1 MLTLP
6 RGGRVALAMTNCTK
20 PTIVALNG
28 PAAGFGFTITFPAA
42 IRVAWSDAKV
52 ALPFARRGL
61 TLESCSAF
69 FLPRLL
75 GLAKATHLATTG
87 ATYSASDPLVSPL
100 FSKLLPTPQ
109 ATVEY
114 AVELATDIAEN
125 TSPTS
130 TKLMRD
136 LLLYSPDTPE
146 ETHKL
151 DSKVFLSVV
160 GSKDNVEGIK
170 SFMKKRKPAF
180 SGSFDRESVPFWPW
194 WASSGNGEPAAKL

>member
-1 MLTLP
+1 
-6 RGGRVALAMTNCTK
+6 MTNCSK

-52 ALPFARRGL
+52 ALPFARRGI
-61 TLESCSAF
+61 TFESCSAF

-75 GLAKATHLATTG
+75 GLAKAMHIATTG
-87 ATYSASDPLVSPL
+87 ATYMVSDPLVRPL

-114 AVELATDIAEN
+114 AVGLATDIAEN

-136 LLLYSPDTPE
+136 MLLYSPDTPE

-151 DSKVFLSVV
+151 ESQVFLCVV
-160 GSKDNVEGIK
+160 GSKDNVEGVK
-170 SFMKKRKPAF
+170 SFMGKRKPEF
-180 SGSFDRESVPFWPW
+180 SGSFDREAVPFWPW
-194 WASSGNGEPAAKL
+194 WKPRGNGEPSVKL